1 MVKHHKKKNKKSKPV
16 EVPEPSKEQLL
27 KDLDRFA
34 GSSEEEDNDD
44 INDVKNDI
52 EIRENQDTDDESIS
66 GVDDDD
72 NDEGD
77 GDILDG
83 EEADEE
89 HDGDAEDEDEADSS
103 DDDEYGQS
111 AVQQARMNQLIKKSI
126 KKSNDDSDDDVDES
140 EEDEEILQDGM
151 IPTGQAGMAGAMA
164 KILGFSAPPKS
175 KKQSKAIVL
184 SKTITPLQKQQKKE
198 DAAADALK
206 QKRKQRREIN
216 LTAMHIPLSAATSRP
231 IVGKGD
237 DASDL
242 IALAM
247 KEEIEQESMHRR
259 VATRGVVALFNTIA
273 KHQQQ
278 RAQQQAETSITTKRN
293 DEVKSMSKHGFLDL
307 LKNTGSA
314 SEKGKDKK
322 DEQLSKV
329 EKSSASKKDSKG
341 WNALKDDFMMNNK
354 LKDWDKALSSDEDSE
369 ENDDDSTRGNKRGLD
384 ADDVMDDDDWSSDDG
399 GVSNA
404 KRRKR

>member
-1 MVKHHKKKNKKSKPV
+1 MVRHHIKNKKKNKKSQLV
-16 EVPEPSKEQLL
+16 EDPEPSKEQLL

-34 GSSEEEDNDD
+34 GSSEEDNDD
-44 INDVKNDI
+44 DVKYD
-52 EIRENQDTDDESIS
+52 NQRSEDTDDESIS
-66 GVDDDD
+66 NDDDHVA
-72 NDEGD
+72 DE
-77 GDILDG
+77 IMDG

-89 HDGDAEDEDEADSS
+89 HDGDAEDEADSS

-111 AVQQARMNQLIKKSI
+111 AVQQNRMKQIIKKSI
-126 KKSNDDSDDDVDES
+126 KKSNDDTDDNTDEDD
-140 EEDEEILQDGM
+140 EEEEEILEEGM

-164 KILGFSAPPKS
+164 KILGFSAPKS

-198 DAAADALK
+198 EAAADALK

-278 RAQQQAETSITTKRN
+278 RAQQQVSRT
-293 DEVKSMSKHGFLDL
+293 DYFLFP
-307 LKNTGSA
+307 NT
-314 SEKGKDKK
+314 
-322 DEQLSKV
+322 
-329 EKSSASKKDSKG
+329 
-341 WNALKDDFMMNNK
+341 
-354 LKDWDKALSSDEDSE
+354 
-369 ENDDDSTRGNKRGLD
+369 R
-384 ADDVMDDDDWSSDDG
+384 
-399 GVSNA
+399 
-404 KRRKR
+404 

>member
-1 MVKHHKKKNKKSKPV
+1 VKHHKKKNKKSKPV
-16 EVPEPSKEQLL
+16 EAPEPSKEQLL

-44 INDVKNDI
+44 INDSKNGNELSEGED
-52 EIRENQDTDDESIS
+52 NDDESIS
-66 GVDDDD
+66 GGDD
-72 NDEGD
+72 NDSDED
-77 GDILDG
+77 DEDILTV

-89 HDGDAEDEDEADSS
+89 HNGDAEDEDEADSS

-111 AVQQARMNQLIKKSI
+111 AVQQTRMNQIIRNSI
-126 KKSNDDSDDDVDES
+126 KKSNDDSDDDIDES
-140 EEDEEILQDGM
+140 EEEVEEILQEGM

-164 KILGFSAPPKS
+164 KILGFSVPPKS

-206 QKRKQRREIN
+206 QKRKLRREVN

-237 DASDL
+237 GASDL

-293 DEVKSMSKHGFLDL
+293 DEVKSMSKHGFLDI

-314 SEKGKDKK
+314 SEKGIDKN
-322 DEQLSKV
+322 DEQSSKV

-369 ENDDDSTRGNKRGLD
+369 EDDDNSARGNKRGLD